1 MIFSSTIFL
10 FAYLIIVLAV
20 YYVSPK
26 KLRNTWLFI
35 ASLLFYGYGEPIYLI
50 LMLFS
55 ITANYVSGLLIGLW
69 KDRTFLKRAALI
81 LNIII
86 NLGLLGYF
94 KYAGFAAEL
103 ISKIPSFAQITIPQ
117 IALPIGISFYTFQTM
132 SYTIDVYR
140 GNCKPQKNYIAF
152 GTYVS
157 LFPQLIAGPIVRY
170 IDVEDQLRNRKE
182 SLTVFEKG
190 VRLFLVGL
198 CKKVLLANS
207 LGMLWDEFSHGA
219 GALGSWIGIIAFTLQ
234 IYFDFSGYSDM
245 ARGLGN
251 MFGFEFVE
259 NFRYPYLAD
268 SITDFWRR
276 WHISLGSWFREY
288 VYIPLGGNRCSRLR
302 HIFNL
307 LVTWLLTG
315 LWHGASMNFVLWG
328 LYFGILLIIE
338 KLVIG
343 RFMKKAPSVLKHIY
357 ALFFI
362 IMGWVIFDFTD
373 MSEMGAFILR
383 LFGTDGFATR
393 EVVYSVISWIP
404 TLLIAVLAAF
414 PIGSNLWRKLDG
426 KKAKPALDAILSAL
440 ALVLCTAFLISSSYN
455 PFLYFR
461 F

>member
-1 MIFSSTIFL
+1 MIFSSTIFI
-10 FAYLIIVLAV
+10 FAYLVIVLAV
-20 YYVSPK
+20 YYICPR
-26 KLRNTWLFI
+26 KLKNLWLF
-35 ASLLFYGYGEPIYLI
+35 AVSLFFYGYGEPIYII
-50 LMLFS
+50 LMLVS
-55 ITANYVSGLLIGLW
+55 ITVNYISGLLIDLW
-69 KDRTFLKRAALI
+69 KDRSALKKTALI
-81 LNIII
+81 LNVII

-103 ISKIPSFAQITIPQ
+103 ISRIPIFANTAIPE

-132 SYTIDVYR
+132 SYTIDVYL
-140 GNCKPQKNYIAF
+140 GKCNVQKNYIAF

-170 IDVEDQLRNRKE
+170 VDVEDQLKNRKE
-182 SLTVFEKG
+182 SLALFEKG
-190 VRLFLVGL
+190 TRLFIIGL

-207 LGMLWDEFSHGA
+207 LGLMWGEFSNGV
-219 GALGSWIGIIAFTLQ
+219 GALGSWLGIIAFTLQ

-259 NFRYPYLAD
+259 NFKYPYLAN

-288 VYIPLGGNRCSRLR
+288 VYIPLGGNRCSKVR
-302 HIFNL
+302 HVFNL
-307 LVTWLLTG
+307 LVTWMLTG

-328 LYFGILLIIE
+328 LYFGVLLIIE
-338 KLVIG
+338 KLFIG
-343 RFMKKAPSVLKHIY
+343 KLLEKTPFILKHIY

-362 IMGWVIFDFTD
+362 VMGWVIFDFTD

-383 LFGTDGFATR
+383 LFGSDGFATR
-393 EVVYSVISWIP
+393 EVVYSALSWLP
-404 TLLIAVLAAF
+404 TLLIAIFASLPLGSALWNKLEGKRIK
-414 PIGSNLWRKLDG
+414 PI
-426 KKAKPALDAILSAL
+426 LDASLVAL
-440 ALVLCTAFLISSSYN
+440 ALILCTASLISSSYN